1 LIKVKGANDWHHV
14 KFQWWKAT
22 LQQINPKI
30 HVMKTSFFDTKY
42 KKAPTDKSIATLE
55 INQAII
61 GLGLKP
67 EDEEL
72 VKYFNFFA
80 EHVRISSGF
89 FVHVMPGVEMFDIYG
104 NGNSTIPIEGGTEIK
119 DDMIVKMRRQV
130 ETWFEGHDKMY
141 VEYEARTGNPLEEI
155 ILDTK
160 ELKADL
166 IVIGKSFNRNWHGIT
181 TKNLIRE
188 TVCNALIVPEKSQR
202 TLEHII
208 VPIDF
213 SPNSVRALQK
223 AISLKMA
230 LKNQAKITCV
240 HIYEVPNLNYYQISK
255 RPDQVKE
262 MIESNIRESF
272 HAFINTYGGN
282 FKKEIAFVPV
292 QKDMPGTAKYIMET
306 AVRLGGD
313 FIIMGAKGHSKVEL
327 LLLGSVTE
335 RVLELNRTM
344 ATLVVK

>member
-1 LIKVKGANDWHHV
+1 
-14 KFQWWKAT
+14 
-22 LQQINPKI
+22 
-30 HVMKTSFFDTKY
+30 MKTTFFESKNH
-42 KKAPTDKSIATLE
+42 KAQTGKSIAPLE
-55 INQAII
+55 INQAIVGI
-61 GLGLKP
+61 GMNQ

-72 VKYFNFFA
+72 VKYFDFFA
-80 EHVRISSGF
+80 NQVRISSGF
-89 FVHVMPGVEMFDIYG
+89 FVHVMPGVEMFDVYG
-104 NGNSTIPIEGGTEIK
+104 DGNSTIPIEGGTEIK
-119 DDMIVKMRRQV
+119 DDLIVKMRRQV
-130 ETWFEGHDKMY
+130 EEWFEGHEKMY

-166 IVIGKSFNRNWHGIT
+166 IVIGKSHNRNWHGIT
-181 TKNLIRE
+181 TKNLIRK
-188 TVCNALIVPEKSQR
+188 TVCNALIVPEKSKR
-202 TLEHII
+202 KLEHII

-223 AISLKMA
+223 AISLKKA
-230 LKNQAKITCV
+230 QKNQAKISCV
-240 HIYEVPNLNYYQISK
+240 HVYEVPNLNFYQINK
-255 RPDQVKE
+255 RPDQIKE

-272 HAFINTYGGN
+272 HAFINTYGAD
-282 FKKEIAFVPV
+282 FKKEIDFVPV

-306 AVRLGGD
+306 CERLGGD

-335 RVLELNRTM
+335 RVLELNRSI